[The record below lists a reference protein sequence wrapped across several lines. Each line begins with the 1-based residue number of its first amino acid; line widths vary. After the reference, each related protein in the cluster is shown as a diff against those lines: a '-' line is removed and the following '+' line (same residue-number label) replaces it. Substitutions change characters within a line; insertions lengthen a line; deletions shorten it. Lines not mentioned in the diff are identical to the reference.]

1 MTYDRVLIYPTKGIL
16 AWVLDKNNE
25 MKQQTRAKFYVAV
38 TRARYSVA
46 IVVDDADKL
55 AVDGIGKYFG

>member
-1 MTYDRVLIYPTKGIL
+1 
-16 AWVLDKNNE
+16 